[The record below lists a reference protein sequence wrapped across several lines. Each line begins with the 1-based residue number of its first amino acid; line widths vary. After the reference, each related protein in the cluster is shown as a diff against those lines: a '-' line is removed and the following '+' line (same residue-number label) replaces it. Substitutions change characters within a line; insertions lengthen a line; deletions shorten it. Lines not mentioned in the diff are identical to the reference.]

1 MDKKVIP
8 PSGQIVKG
16 FGDDLGFDD
25 LDLDRIPSSGKIN
38 KGGNLIMGERIVIP
52 PSGQIQGVGPGEDT
66 LPPVITLGKKIPT
79 SGQIE
84 DTLPPV
90 ITLHQKI
97 PPSGQ
102 IQDTGQ
108 EIGFF
113 DKQIPASGQIQATGD
128 GRGSQGSGQLL
139 IPASGQIQG
148 FGDDLGFDGFDPDN
162 SPLSKIAKQ
171 QNKIS

>member
-1 MDKKVIP
+1 MDKKIIP

-25 LDLDRIPSSGKIN
+25 YNPDRIPSNGKIN
-38 KGGNLIMGERIVIP
+38 KGGNPIMGERIVIP

-66 LPPVITLGKKIPT
+66 LPPVIALGKKIPT

-102 IQDTGQ
+102 IQGGGAKTTGQLLIPASGQIQGTGQ
-108 EIGFF
+108 ELGFF
-113 DKQIPASGQIQATGD
+113 DKQIPASGQIMGG
-128 GRGSQGSGQLL
+128 GRNPAPKMNKKN
-139 IPASGQIQG
+139 IPSSGQI
-148 FGDDLGFDGFDPDN
+148 
-162 SPLSKIAKQ
+162 
-171 QNKIS
+171 NK